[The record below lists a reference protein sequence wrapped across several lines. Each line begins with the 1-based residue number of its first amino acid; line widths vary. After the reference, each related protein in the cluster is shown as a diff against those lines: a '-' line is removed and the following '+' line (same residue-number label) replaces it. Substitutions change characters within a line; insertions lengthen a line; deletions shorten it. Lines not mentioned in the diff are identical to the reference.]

1 MQVSENPTIQKA
13 TLADLL
19 AIPEED
25 RYHEIIDGVLYRK
38 QGATPRHGLAQGR
51 LTRLLGPYDRKPG
64 ARSPGG
70 WWIVPETEIF
80 LREDQIYKPDIAGW
94 RRERLPELSNQF
106 LVRVTPDWVCE
117 VLSTNR
123 SHDLIEKK
131 RGYHTGEIGHY
142 WIIDPLA
149 ETLSVH
155 RWSEAGYVEVLV
167 AQRGD
172 TVRAEPFDAIEIR
185 IGVLFGDD
193 EEE

>member
-1 MQVSENPTIQKA
+1 MLVSENPTVRKA
-13 TLADLL
+13 TLEDLL

-25 RYHEIIDGVLYRK
+25 RHHEIIDGVLYPK
-38 QGATPRHGLAQGR
+38 QRASPRHGLAQGR
-51 LTRLLGPYDRKPG
+51 LARLLGPYDRNPG

-70 WWIVPETEIF
+70 WWIVPETEIL

-123 SHDLIEKK
+123 SHDLIQKK
-131 RGYHTGEIGHY
+131 RGYHAAAIGHY
-142 WIIDPLA
+142 WIIDPVD

-155 RWSEAGYVEVLV
+155 RWSDAGYVEVL
-167 AQRGD
+167 AAHRGE
-172 TVRAEPFDAIEIR
+172 TVHAEPFEAVEIR

-193 EEE
+193 DDE